1 MSLASENV
9 FSAVPDDAAMVVVRD
24 EAGAAR
30 VVRHTD
36 RYN

>member
-9 FSAVPDDAAMVVVRD
+9 FSAVPDDDAMVVVPD
-24 EAGAAR
+24 EAVAAR
-30 VVRHTD
+30 VARHTD